1 MNRSNIVF
9 STDKSLDLKTSNN
22 VDNKIVAIKDQRIRI
37 HLSRNRGGK
46 VASVVRGLEGDI
58 ETFSNLSKLLKK
70 KCGVGGSHKN
80 GQIIIQGDNRES
92 IKAILENIGYN
103 VKLSGG

>member
-1 MNRSNIVF
+1 MI
-9 STDKSLDLKTSNN
+9 L
-22 VDNKIVAIKDQRIRI
+22 QMM
-37 HLSRNRGGK
+37 
-46 VASVVRGLEGDI
+46 
-58 ETFSNLSKLLKK
+58 LSKLLKK

>member
-9 STDKSLDLKTSNN
+9 STDKSLNLKTSNN
-22 VDNKIVAIKDQRIRI
+22 GEKEIAAIKEQRIRI

-46 VASVVRGLEGDI
+46 VASVVRGLEGDN
-58 ETFSNLSKLLKK
+58 ETFSNLSELLKK
-70 KCGVGGSHKN
+70 KCGVGGSYKD
-80 GQIIIQGDNRES
+80 GEIIIQGDNRES
-92 IKAILENIGYN
+92 IKAILEDIGYN

>member
-9 STDKSLDLKTSNN
+9 STDKSFNLKTSNN
-22 VDNKIVAIKDQRIRI
+22 GENKIAALKEQRIRI
-37 HLSRNRGGK
+37 HLSRYRGGK
-46 VASVVRGLEGDI
+46 VASVVKGLEGDNEI
-58 ETFSNLSKLLKK
+58 FSNLSKLLKK

-92 IKAILENIGYN
+92 MKAILENIGYN